1 MLGYQSKDRKMSEDK
16 EKVKK
21 SKDVAAEKLKGL
33 GKSALATGDKAL
45 EATEKGIKGI
55 RKSIKKKLDK

>member
-1 MLGYQSKDRKMSEDK
+1 MSVDK

-21 SKDVAAEKLKGL
+21 TKDVASEKLKGL
-33 GKSALATGDKAL
+33 GKTALETGDKAL

-55 RKSIKKKLDK
+55 RKSIKDKLKK

>member
-1 MLGYQSKDRKMSEDK
+1 MSVDK

-21 SKDVAAEKLKGL
+21 SKDVASDKLKKL